1 MKLSVVVPCYN
12 EALSLNE
19 FYDSLSLALKEN
31 KISYE
36 LIMVDDGSSDD
47 TYQKLLDLNKMD
59 KNVKIISF
67 SRNFGK
73 EQAMYAGLNYASG
86 NYVAIMDADLQHTP
100 KTLIEMYNKLVEN
113 KDYDVVCAYK
123 AHRADEGSI
132 KRTLT
137 SLFYKIN
144 NKISD
149 VKLLP
154 GASDFRVFTKDVCN
168 AILSFKEKTRF
179 SKGIFSWI
187 GFNTIYV
194 PYTPERRMHGTSKW
208 SIFKLVKY
216 SLGGIISFSTLPIK
230 TVFVVGILIFLIG
243 LINFVLMGNLSH
255 RTIILFI
262 GFVMLC
268 IGVIALYISRI
279 YSNLLDRPTYIIKNK
294 IGFTFKNE
302 K

>member
-1 MKLSVVVPCYN
+1 
-12 EALSLNE
+12 
-19 FYDSLSLALKEN
+19 
-31 KISYE
+31 
-36 LIMVDDGSSDD
+36 
-47 TYQKLLDLNKMD
+47 
-59 KNVKIISF
+59 
-67 SRNFGK
+67 
-73 EQAMYAGLNYASG
+73 MYAGLNYASG